1 MIVWHFLFDLAS
13 VGLVPDLLMQSG
25 VMELARY
32 MIAGSF
38 IAISGVC
45 ARLSKRPLRRG
56 LIVLAAAL
64 AFVVLYNLTNIY
76 IMERVREIATIK
88 VLGFYPLE
96 TASYVLRENLMLSVL
111 GGAAGLFLGKLFHR
125 FMMAIIQVDYMHYDV
140 RISALSYALAF
151 AVTVVFALA
160 ANFSMRPK
168 LDRVNMAESLKSVE

>member
-1 MIVWHFLFDLAS
+1 MMADSMASLDIVVA
-13 VGLVPDLLMQSG
+13 
-25 VMELARY
+25 
-32 MIAGSF
+32 
-38 IAISGVC
+38 
-45 ARLSKRPLRRG
+45 
-56 LIVLAAAL
+56 LIVGCSAAL
-64 AFVVLYNLTNIY
+64 AFITLYNLTNIN

-125 FMMAIIQVDYMHYDV
+125 FVMAMIQVDYMHYDV

>member
-1 MIVWHFLFDLAS
+1 
-13 VGLVPDLLMQSG
+13 
-25 VMELARY
+25 
-32 MIAGSF
+32 
-38 IAISGVC
+38 
-45 ARLSKRPLRRG
+45 
-56 LIVLAAAL
+56 
-64 AFVVLYNLTNIY
+64 
-76 IMERVREIATIK
+76 MERVREIATIK

-125 FMMAIIQVDYMHYDV
+125 FVMAIIQVDYMHYDV

-160 ANFSMRPK
+160 ANLSMRPK

>member
-1 MIVWHFLFDLAS
+1 MRALGGSCVKIGQSSFGVITA
-13 VGLVPDLLMQSG
+13 LLR
-25 VMELARY
+25 V
-32 MIAGSF
+32 
-38 IAISGVC
+38 
-45 ARLSKRPLRRG
+45 RG
-56 LIVLAAAL
+56 LNLEGRERVEPCAAL
-64 AFVVLYNLTNIY
+64 LQRVACGHILFNQRAAKIFGFAFGALPCLLHF
-76 IMERVREIATIK
+76 RGGAA
-88 VLGFYPLE
+88 G
-96 TASYVLRENLMLSVL
+96 VL

>member
-1 MIVWHFLFDLAS
+1 MMADSMASLDIVVA
-13 VGLVPDLLMQSG
+13 
-25 VMELARY
+25 
-32 MIAGSF
+32 
-38 IAISGVC
+38 
-45 ARLSKRPLRRG
+45 
-56 LIVLAAAL
+56 LIVGCSAAL
-64 AFVVLYNLTNIY
+64 AFITLYNLTNIN
-76 IMERVREIATIK
+76 IMGVREIATIK

-96 TASYVLRENLMLSVL
+96 TASYVLRENLVLSVL

-125 FMMAIIQVDYMHYDV
+125 FVMAIIQVDYMHYDV